1 VSARA
6 AYELIAA
13 GARHRAELAALV
25 DTELHGWREAASVIP
40 DPTARAL
47 ALAKLDGEAGH
58 ARAAT
63 MLATLAPRNLRRPL
77 ARTIF
82 ATELLYDY
90 LDGRTEAIT
99 GPDRLAYARRTYTV
113 FTDACAMQ
121 LPRIPDDAGDYGYLT
136 ALAATVR
143 EGLAELPSA
152 LLVRDSLATA
162 AKRAGEAQ
170 ARLHCTPR
178 RQLGDLERWARRS
191 AHDTGLGWREHLAGC
206 GASVLCVHA
215 LALRATRREGPPART
230 VDHAY
235 LRLAALATLLDGLI
249 DVDPLGPAEQPSY
262 AHFYESNE
270 HLGGAILTL
279 ASRARPLL
287 TALGPRHE
295 MMLAG
300 LVAHYSNLPG
310 AHQAYAA
317 PTIEAL
323 CRDNRAVHA
332 VAMLALPRGEC
343 SPGSS
348 VTESPAAATIPHEDE
363 LWPGFHEG
371 CFDNRLSENASRQR
385 RFGRRRDAGEPA

>member
-6 AYELIAA
+6 AYALVAA

-25 DTELHGWREAASVIP
+25 DAELQRWRKAASAIP
-40 DPTARAL
+40 DPSARAL
-47 ALAKLDGEAGH
+47 ALAKLDGEASH

-63 MLATLAPRNLRRPL
+63 MLATLAPRNQRRPL

-90 LDGRTEAIT
+90 LDGRTEVIT
-99 GPDRLAYARRTYTV
+99 GPDRLADARRAYTV

-121 LPRIPDDAGDYGYLT
+121 PPRIPGDAGDYGYLSE
-136 ALAATVR
+136 LAATTR
-143 EGLAELPSA
+143 DGLLALPSA
-152 LLVRDSLATA
+152 LLVRGTLVTA

-170 ARLHCTPR
+170 ARLHCAPQRHST
-178 RQLGDLERWARRS
+178 DLERWARRG

-215 LALRATRREGPPART
+215 LALRATRREGPPAGA

-235 LRLAALATLLDGLI
+235 LHLAALATLLDGLV
-249 DVDPLGPAEQPSY
+249 DVDRLSPAEQPSY

-287 TALGPRHE
+287 AALGPRHE

-300 LVAHYSNLPG
+300 LIAHCSNLPG
-310 AHQAYAA
+310 ARHAYAA
-317 PTIEAL
+317 PTMEML
-323 CRDNRAVHA
+323 RRSNRAVLA
-332 VAMLALPRGEC
+332 VALLALPRGER
-343 SPGSS
+343 SPDGF
-348 VTESPAAATIPHEDE
+348 DE
-363 LWPGFHEG
+363 RNLDH
-371 CFDNRLSENASRQR
+371 CDDALR
-385 RFGRRRDAGEPA
+385 R